1 MKGGGGYQMKVEW
14 PGDSSYLLR
23 ENRMSLISCVVSDES
38 YFFKTRYLPC
48 RSLCIVGYAEAHLA
62 FGGSVYRG
70 CLNLPKIFIGYAT

>member
-1 MKGGGGYQMKVEW
+1 MKVEW

-62 FGGSVYRG
+62 FGG
-70 CLNLPKIFIGYAT
+70 LGYGRVQLSRISMVAMLLSY